1 MGYYIYYVKYAFFFF
16 LMSGKYEKWNI
27 FFFEQCF

>member
-1 MGYYIYYVKYAFFFF
+1 MGYYIYHVKYAIFF